1 MKKKKKTWQDEQSW
15 KETEWSRPP
24 RPRWSPLNPW
34 TFLALKNLQQH
45 PNLSDFYPY
54 LICEGKWAETF
65 GRTFQLS
72 VQLNP
77 PVPEEVQSK
86 VFDSLLHERRVV
98 DYVLLHN
105 SLIQN
110 KE

>member
-1 MKKKKKTWQDEQSW
+1 MNNLEKRLSGHVRPGPAGPPSTPEHSWLQKTSSSSIQ
-15 KETEWSRPP
+15 
-24 RPRWSPLNPW
+24 
-34 TFLALKNLQQH
+34 
-45 PNLSDFYPY
+45 
-54 LICEGKWAETF
+54 
-65 GRTFQLS
+65 TFQLFSLIWSVKGSELKRLDSPFSFS

-77 PVPEEVQSK
+77 PALEEVQSK

-105 SLIQN
+105 SLVQN